1 MALSV
6 ELEDRSF
13 DFDDLEYCSLYA
25 LDLKEE
31 EVVESVLDLDGLEG
45 DNFYDFDLFCKSDLD
60 FDGLEDDSS
69 DDLKDD
75 VASDSDLGGLENVSW
90 DSDLVLDC

>member
-1 MALSV
+1 MVSLAFCWALFDFGGFLVEDLDVDLVPDMALSV

-13 DFDDLEYCSLYA
+13 DFDDLEYCSLCA

-45 DNFYDFDLFCKSDLD
+45 DNFYDVDLFCK
-60 FDGLEDDSS
+60 
-69 DDLKDD
+69 
-75 VASDSDLGGLENVSW
+75 
-90 DSDLVLDC
+90 